1 MNELCSNCGA
11 ELFEGQQFCRQCGA
25 PTRKLSSGEMPTRI
39 LSGGLSPQSAPTQ
52 PQQNAQRPF
61 SSTTPLASRDT
72 DAVYHSNFAAQY
84 QTPAGSPAALP
95 TETAQL
101 RRKRRSWR
109 GWLVAVLCLIV
120 VFGAGSFFVA
130 QVIVDRLRH
139 KIVIHKETSARAIP
153 AIPSIPS
160 IPSIPGMDDAST
172 EGLTPLDEAGAQ
184 VSGDK
189 TVITKTFALKPD
201 AAFSLTQIRGD
212 VTVEGWD
219 QNQAQVTITKRG
231 GDEDDRAGIEIMHSA
246 TDKGLTLH
254 SPEEMDTVKEI
265 KYEIKLPRSLRQIEI
280 NSLQSDVTLS
290 NLAGGVAVKTMK
302 GDFSA
307 KGLTGTVD
315 LHTMKG
321 DISVDLKGATPAGA
335 QSYNTVK
342 GDITLAVEGA
352 NAEVQAETVA
362 GGVSADEGLG
372 VSVEKQYAGSRA
384 SGAVGKGGRSIV
396 AKSVSGSIKI
406 KK

>member
-25 PTRKLSSGEMPTRI
+25 PTRKLASGEMPTRI
-39 LSGGLSPQSAPTQ
+39 LSGGLSSESAP
-52 PQQNAQRPF
+52 PQQTAQRPF
-61 SSTTPLASRDT
+61 ASTTPLASRDT
-72 DAVYHSNFAAQY
+72 DAVYHSSFAAQY
-84 QTPAGSPAALP
+84 QTPARSPAALP

-101 RRKRRSWR
+101 QHKRRSWR
-109 GWLVAVLCLIV
+109 GWLIAVLCLIV
-120 VFGAGSFFVA
+120 VFGAGSFFIA

-172 EGLTPLDEAGAQ
+172 EGLTPLDESGAQ
-184 VSGDK
+184 ISGDK

-201 AAFSLTQIRGD
+201 AAFSLQQIRGD
-212 VTVEGWD
+212 VTIEGWD

-231 GDEDDRAGIEIMHSA
+231 GDEDDRAGVEIMHSA
-246 TDKGLTLH
+246 TDKGLTLRT
-254 SPEEMDTVKEI
+254 PEEMDTVKEI
-265 KYEIKLPRSLRQIEI
+265 KYEIKLPRALRQIEI
-280 NSLQSDVTLS
+280 NSLESDMTLS

-321 DISVDLKGATPAGA
+321 DISVDLKGATPAQA

-342 GDITLAVEGA
+342 GDITLAIEGA

-372 VSVEKQYAGSRA
+372 VSVEKQFAGSRA
-384 SGAVGKGGRSIV
+384 SGTVGRGGQTV
-396 AKSVSGSIKI
+396 AAKSVSGSIKI